1 MWWGE
6 RGTSDSLIMSDA
18 PTLAEG
24 YISPEMVAERYQSV
38 SGRDLSNLPFYVA
51 FQFWRLAAITEGV
64 RVRFT
69 AGAMGNKDIGDE
81 MEGFNSRIDA
91 LLEASDTKL
100 KEL

>member
-1 MWWGE
+1 
-6 RGTSDSLIMSDA
+6 
-18 PTLAEG
+18 
-24 YISPEMVAERYQSV
+24 
-38 SGRDLSNLPFYVA
+38 
-51 FQFWRLAAITEGV
+51 LAAITEGV

-91 LLEASDTKL
+91 LLEASNTKL